1 MGSFSGQGDNN
12 GIQLH
17 LTTVLALL
25 RSSTPSTI
33 PHFDCS
39 TIETKFVNKL
49 KMEGMLDFIFTKCT
63 QSIEVE
69 ALLRVVVAVAVAVRD
84 QDAFSSNAALSQ
96 SLSFRSASAFA
107 VSAVAFAASAASAAS
122 ASSASASPPPS
133 SPRSSPQPPRQTWKI
148 NEWLANRLC
157 EILNGLMKGDYT
169 FMSPQSVVYYVIDAI
184 QSLGITPGIIEQL
197 VSLPWV
203 ASNRLVR
210 MQVASVVSQ
219 HEQ

>member
-69 ALLRVVVAVAVAVRD
+69 ALLRVVVAVAVAVHD

-96 SLSFRSASAFA
+96 SLSFRSPPASA
-107 VSAVAFAASAASAAS
+107 VSAGSAASAAS
-122 ASSASASPPPS
+122 AFSASASPPPS

>member
-69 ALLRVVVAVAVAVRD
+69 ALLRVVVAVAVAVHD

-96 SLSFRSASAFA
+96 SLSFRSPSASA
-107 VSAVAFAASAASAAS
+107 VSAASAASAAS
-122 ASSASASPPPS
+122 AFSASASPPPS

>member
-96 SLSFRSASAFA
+96 SLSFLSPSASA
-107 VSAVAFAASAASAAS
+107 VSAASAF
-122 ASSASASPPPS
+122 SASASPPPS

>member
-1 MGSFSGQGDNN
+1 
-12 GIQLH
+12 
-17 LTTVLALL
+17 
-25 RSSTPSTI
+25 
-33 PHFDCS
+33 
-39 TIETKFVNKL
+39 
-49 KMEGMLDFIFTKCT
+49 MEGMLDFIFTKCT

-96 SLSFRSASAFA
+96 SLSFRSPSASA
-107 VSAVAFAASAASAAS
+107 VSAASAF
-122 ASSASASPPPS
+122 SASASPPPS

>member
-69 ALLRVVVAVAVAVRD
+69 ALLRVVVAVAVAVHD

-96 SLSFRSASAFA
+96 SLSFRSPS
-107 VSAVAFAASAASAAS
+107 ASAASAAS
-122 ASSASASPPPS
+122 AFSASASPPPS

>member
-69 ALLRVVVAVAVAVRD
+69 ALLRVVVAVAVAVHD

-96 SLSFRSASAFA
+96 SLSFRSPSAAA
-107 VSAVAFAASAASAAS
+107 VCAASAASAAS
-122 ASSASASPPPS
+122 AFSASASPPPS

>member
-69 ALLRVVVAVAVAVRD
+69 ALLRVVVAVAVAVHD

-96 SLSFRSASAFA
+96 SLSFRSPS
-107 VSAVAFAASAASAAS
+107 ASAASAAS

>member
-69 ALLRVVVAVAVAVRD
+69 ALLRVVVAVAVAVHD

-96 SLSFRSASAFA
+96 SLSFRSPSASA
-107 VSAVAFAASAASAAS
+107 VSAVSAASAAS
-122 ASSASASPPPS
+122 AFSASASPPPS

>member
-96 SLSFRSASAFA
+96 SLSFRSPSASA
-107 VSAVAFAASAASAAS
+107 VSAGSAASAAS
-122 ASSASASPPPS
+122 AFSASASPPPS

>member
-1 MGSFSGQGDNN
+1 MGGVGRGGNRGDWLCV
-12 GIQLH
+12 GGVGCPVH
-17 LTTVLALL
+17 TRPGFVDALVCGVGL
-25 RSSTPSTI
+25 SVGLS
-33 PHFDCS
+33 
-39 TIETKFVNKL
+39 
-49 KMEGMLDFIFTKCT
+49 
-63 QSIEVE
+63 
-69 ALLRVVVAVAVAVRD
+69 VVVWT
-84 QDAFSSNAALSQ
+84 AF
-96 SLSFRSASAFA
+96 
-107 VSAVAFAASAASAAS
+107 
-122 ASSASASPPPS
+122 SASASPPPS

-169 FMSPQSVVYYVIDAI
+169 FLSPQSVVYYVIDAI

>member
-96 SLSFRSASAFA
+96 SLSFRSPSASA
-107 VSAVAFAASAASAAS
+107 VSAASAASAAS
-122 ASSASASPPPS
+122 AFSASASPPPS

>member
-96 SLSFRSASAFA
+96 SLSFRSPSASAVCA
-107 VSAVAFAASAASAAS
+107 ACAASAASAAS
-122 ASSASASPPPS
+122 AFSASASPPPS

>member
-96 SLSFRSASAFA
+96 SLSFRSPSASA
-107 VSAVAFAASAASAAS
+107 VSAASAF
-122 ASSASASPPPS
+122 SASASPPPS

>member
-69 ALLRVVVAVAVAVRD
+69 ALLRVVVAVAVAVHD

-96 SLSFRSASAFA
+96 SLSFRSPSASA
-107 VSAVAFAASAASAAS
+107 VSAVSAASAF
-122 ASSASASPPPS
+122 SASASPPPS

>member
-69 ALLRVVVAVAVAVRD
+69 ALLRVVVAVAVAVHD

-96 SLSFRSASAFA
+96 SLSFRSLSASADCA
-107 VSAVAFAASAASAAS
+107 DCAACAASAASAF
-122 ASSASASPPPS
+122 SASASPPPS

>member
-96 SLSFRSASAFA
+96 SLSFRSPSASA
-107 VSAVAFAASAASAAS
+107 VSAASAAS
-122 ASSASASPPPS
+122 AFSASASPPPS

>member
-96 SLSFRSASAFA
+96 SLSFRSPSASA
-107 VSAVAFAASAASAAS
+107 VSAASAASAAS
-122 ASSASASPPPS
+122 AFSASASPPPS
-133 SPRSSPQPPRQTWKI
+133 SPRSSPQPPRQIWKI

>member
-96 SLSFRSASAFA
+96 SLSFRSQSACA
-107 VSAVAFAASAASAAS
+107 VSAVSAASAAS
-122 ASSASASPPPS
+122 AFSASASPPPS

>member
-69 ALLRVVVAVAVAVRD
+69 ALLRVVVAVAVSVHD
-84 QDAFSSNAALSQ
+84 QDAFSSNVVLSQ
-96 SLSFRSASAFA
+96 SLSFRSPSASA
-107 VSAVAFAASAASAAS
+107 VCAASAASAAS
-122 ASSASASPPPS
+122 APSAFSASASPPPS